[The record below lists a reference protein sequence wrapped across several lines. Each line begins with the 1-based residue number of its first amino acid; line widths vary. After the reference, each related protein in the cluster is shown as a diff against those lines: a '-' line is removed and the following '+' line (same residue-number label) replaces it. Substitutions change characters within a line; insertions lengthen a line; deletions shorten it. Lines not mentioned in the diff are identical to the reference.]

1 MSKVYRATITLTIE
15 PDEQGYLDW
24 QDSEDSPIE
33 DLANYARNELAE
45 IIHNAVKYDDL
56 WSIIEVEE
64 LEGTNA

>member
-1 MSKVYRATITLTIE
+1 MSKIYRATITLTIE
-15 PDEQGYLDW
+15 PDEQGYLHW

-56 WSIIEVEE
+56 WNIIEVEE
-64 LEGTNA
+64 LEGTDA